1 MWNISNILSLSRL
14 VLAVPFGF
22 LLWKDMKL
30 WVFIFAGIAYVSDFL
45 DGYFARKSDAITEL
59 GKIFDPLADKVF
71 MGVAAVILLLKG
83 IIPLW
88 FGVAVVVRDVL
99 IMTGSIFAYNK
110 LHEIPMS
117 NYIGKVTVTVVGLVI
132 LGAYLEIGFIEDY
145 GFHVGFFFIVTSFI
159 NYMIRFFIIGK
170 ETRDSKVTSQK

>member
-22 LLWKDMKL
+22 LLWKDLKV
-30 WVFIFAGIAYVSDFL
+30 WVFIFAGIAYITDFL
-45 DGYFARKSDAITEL
+45 DGYFARKSHTITEL

-71 MGVAAVILLLKG
+71 MGVAAVVLLIKG

-88 FGVAVVVRDVL
+88 FGVAVVARDFL
-99 IMTGSIFAYNK
+99 IMSGSIFAYNK

-117 NYIGKVTVTVVGLVI
+117 NYIGKITVSVIGVII
-132 LGAYLEIGFIEDY
+132 LGAYLEIDFISDY
-145 GFHVGFFFIVTSFI
+145 GFYVGLFFIITSFI
-159 NYMIRFFIIGK
+159 NYMIRFFIVGK